1 MSTTL
6 LSDIILGV
14 EKVWYKPI
22 KNYITTLYVGT
33 HLPSHDVGHHIRVWE
48 ICKVL
53 MFELNECGFLFAKSF
68 VENAIVASLFHDTGL
83 IVDRSEKHGLASK
96 KFCEQFFKENPTFTL
111 SEMDITLDAIE
122 HHDDKSLKEIKS
134 ISISEGVSLTR
145 LVSSADDLD
154 AYGYIG
160 IYRYLEIYLLRGIQ
174 FEEVPKKIMVNLT
187 GRFANFENY
196 FSTLPSLVEFHRERY
211 FVTYHFFEI
220 LDKQLSEKRGKNCL
234 EVALFLKECLI
245 DNQMSIL
252 QTIDSIK
259 NDSSSISIKEFAK
272 NLENEFSEYI

>member
-6 LSDIILGV
+6 LSDIIFCV

-48 ICKVL
+48 ICKAL
-53 MFELNECGFLFAKSF
+53 MFELNKCGFSFAKSF

-83 IVDRSEKHGLASK
+83 IVDRSEKHGLASR

-111 SEMDITLDAIE
+111 SEMDVTLDAIE

-160 IYRYLEIYLLRGIQ
+160 IFRYLEIYLLRNVP
-174 FEEVPKKIMVNLT
+174 FEQLPQKVMLNLWD
-187 GRFANFENY
+187 RFANFENY
-196 FSTLPSLVEFHRERY
+196 FSAFPKLLDSQRQRFN
-211 FVTYHFFEI
+211 VTYSFFSKLYKNEEDSVKI
-220 LDKQLSEKRGKNCL
+220 ADALKNCL
-234 EVALFLKECLI
+234 I
-245 DNQMSIL
+245 DRQMDIL
-252 QTIDSIK
+252 QTISFIK
-259 NDSSSISIKEFAK
+259 NNSRVVSLKRFVE
-272 NLENEFSEYI
+272 NLENEFSTYL